1 MRVLDTV
8 ALILKKKSSDVWS
21 VPSDATVYSV
31 MQMMADKDVG
41 ALLVMENDEL
51 VGVVSERD
59 YARKVALLG
68 RSSNSTSVREIMS
81 MPAITIGP
89 ECTIDEA
96 MRLMV
101 INRVR
106 YLPVLCNNKI
116 LGIVSIGDLVN
127 SITLAQDQRIEHL
140 ERYIVGQYPC

>member
-21 VPSDATVYSV
+21 VPSDATVYFA
-31 MQMMADKDVG
+31 MKMMADKDVG
-41 ALLVMENDEL
+41 ALLVMENNQL
-51 VGVVSERD
+51 AGVVSERD
-59 YARKVALLG
+59 YARKVILLG
-68 RSSNSTSVREIMS
+68 RSSKGTSVSKIMS
-81 MPAITIGP
+81 TPPFIIGP
-89 ECTIDEA
+89 ECSIDDA

-101 INRVR
+101 INRIR
-106 YLPVLCNNKI
+106 YLPVVCNNQI

-127 SITLAQDQRIEHL
+127 SITVAQDQRIEHL